1 MSNPV
6 SPVNLSETVLSARSR
21 APQLHSSTDPE
32 LHSLISIK
40 YGGREGGGHQL
51 LFSGSLAPHIGEEYG
66 TPATIFIQY
75 SHNIQYLGNNCNY
88 ANIWSDTGRCGI
100 HFKLAT
106 LVKLAALEYWEEK
119 IES

>member
-1 MSNPV
+1 MKLFCLPG
-6 SPVNLSETVLSARSR
+6 PG
-21 APQLHSSTDPE
+21 LHSSTDPE

-75 SHNIQYLGNNCNY
+75 SHNIQYLGNNYNY

-106 LVKLAALEYWEEK
+106 LVKLTKLDKLGRKKENPRNEGSYWK
-119 IES
+119 TQ